1 VLPALHRL
9 HRFPPGEFVMAI
21 TVEAVYGVLKPSQPL
36 PLQEQQRVEVSIT
49 PKTSWVDE
57 TAGIIGWT
65 GSREEL
71 RNFALDPEFDPEQ
84 SA

>member
-1 VLPALHRL
+1 MSL
-9 HRFPPGEFVMAI
+9 
-21 TVEAVYGVLKPSQPL
+21 TVEAVYQDGVRKLSQPL
-36 PLQEQQRVEVSIT
+36 PLNDQERVEVTINR
-49 PKTSWVDE
+49 KTNWIEE

-71 RNFALDPEFDPEQ
+71 RHFALDPEFDPEE